1 MRTTK
6 QQMRDEEPTIDDM
19 RYDLAER
26 EAMNMGV
33 SEIIEILLNGIQGL
47 DEMPSIEIKDEW
59 DYYFGVDKD

>member
-59 DYYFGVDKD
+59 NYYFGVDKD